1 MLGARSERVVRA
13 SRVSG
18 TLDAVLMRLLDWVVS
33 AALLILLAPLVL
45 GLAIAIKLEGP
56 GPVFYRSRRV
66 GLGGREFT
74 MLKFRKMA
82 DGAGGPPLTAPD
94 DERFTPLGRF
104 LARTKL
110 DELPQLWNVLRGHM
124 SLVGPRPE
132 DPVFVECFCS
142 QLEPVL
148 RVKPGI
154 TGLSQ
159 LAFAREPEILDPEN
173 REEHYVSRILP
184 QKIHLDTLYAER
196 RSTRVNLRILRWTA
210 VAVLLRRE
218 VAVDRAT
225 GALGFRRRPS
235 PRVAPRPMEAPP
247 AELAGVP
254 AEQTSA

>member
-1 MLGARSERVVRA
+1 VLGARSDRVVRGP
-13 SRVSG
+13 RFSG
-18 TLDAVLMRLLDWVVS
+18 TLDAVLTRLLDWVLS
-33 AALLILLAPLVL
+33 AALLILSAPLVL

-74 MLKFRKMA
+74 MLKFRKMP
-82 DGAGGPPLTAPD
+82 DGASGPPLTAPD
-94 DERFTPLGRF
+94 DERFTSLGRF

-110 DELPQLWNVLRGHM
+110 DELPQLWNVLRGDM

-132 DPVFVECFCS
+132 DPVFVERFRPR
-142 QLEPVL
+142 LEPVL

-196 RSTRVNLRILRWTA
+196 RTALVNLRILCWTA

-225 GALGFRRRPS
+225 GALGIRRRPS
-235 PRVAPRPMEAPP
+235 PRTSPAPVETPP
-247 AELAGVP
+247 PELAAVP
-254 AEQTSA
+254 AEQVGA